1 MVYYLSD
8 EQKQWVKKS
17 GFEEVLDF
25 CLEMIPGKLAYN
37 IFQIFDKNSVSLKLK
52 DETIKITE
60 EDVYDVLGLP
70 FGGETVT
77 LGSGA
82 VYEQRT
88 NEWLAQFGT
97 EKERDQITTGKIVQI
112 MKGQG
117 LTQNFKFNFLIVLSN
132 VLVGTSTS
140 SYVDRQ
146 LLKLCGNVDHW
157 YKYNWAEYLL
167 TYLVSGTESWN
178 NTASVFFRGS
188 LLFLT
193 VRIYKT

>member
-77 LGSGA
+77 LGSGD